1 MAEVQSE
8 LLNFIIDLDDGDCP
22 DVSLHVAAFQGKTD
36 MLKLQLQASNVAQLL
51 NSRVR
56 PFLASPLR
64 LAATGTCCE
73 LFVSLCL
80 FFLLFRASPF
90 CSVVSGTFH
99 TRKTFHQWSLLP
111 VSASLPFF
119 SGTCGMYE
127 APPVSRRAR

>member
-80 FFLLFRASPF
+80 FFLLFRASLFALLSPELSIRGKPF
-90 CSVVSGTFH
+90 ISGV
-99 TRKTFHQWSLLP
+99 P